1 MHSLPPFAELYRALI
16 TRDPSYEGV
25 AYVCV
30 RTTGIF
36 CRTTCRARKPLAANV
51 EFVATIQEALHRG
64 YRPCRVCSPL
74 ERPSDPAWVAAL
86 IERVRTHPDRRI
98 TDSDV
103 RAIGIDPAQ
112 ARRYF
117 KSHYGMS
124 FHAYQRAWRLGR
136 AMKGLREGSD
146 TLSTALDA
154 GFDSES
160 GFREAFARVFGD
172 APGRSR
178 ARPLLTA
185 RWLETPLGPML
196 AIASETGLVLL
207 EFVDR
212 RALETEL
219 RDLRKQFA
227 TAIVP
232 GDSVLLDRTASQL
245 DEYFAGTRKDFD
257 VPLDPRGSAFEL
269 KVWRELRTIPHGRT
283 RSYAEIAA
291 AVGGTSP
298 RAIGRANGR
307 NRIAIVIPC
316 HRVIRA
322 DGALC
327 GYGGGIWRKE
337 WLLSH
342 ERSSQ
347 STTVTDGLNLT
358 EFGELTQRAPESG
371 DDEGLRRRPTAGV
384 VAGE

>member
-1 MHSLPPFAELYRALI
+1 MHRLPPFAELYRALL

-51 EFVATIQEALHRG
+51 EFVPTIQEALHRG
-64 YRPCRVCSPL
+64 FRPCRVCSPL

-86 IERVRTHPDRRI
+86 IERVRTNPDRRI
-98 TDSDV
+98 TDTEV

-136 AMKGLREGSD
+136 AMKQLREGAE
-146 TLSTALDA
+146 TLEAGAEA
-154 GFDSES
+154 GFESDS

-172 APGRSR
+172 PPGRSR
-178 ARPLLTA
+178 DKAVLIA
-185 RWLETPLGPML
+185 RWLESPLGPIL
-196 AIASETGLVLL
+196 AIASEIGLVLL

-219 RDLRKQFA
+219 GELKRQFSS
-227 TAIVP
+227 AILP
-232 GDSVLLDRTASQL
+232 GDSPILERTAQQL
-245 DEYFAGTRKDFD
+245 DEYFAGTRQQFD
-257 VPLDPRGSAFEL
+257 LPLEPRGSAFEL
-269 KVWRELRTIPHGRT
+269 QVWNALCAIPYGET
-283 RSYAEIAA
+283 SSYAATAA
-291 AVGGTSP
+291 ALGRPGAS

-316 HRVIRA
+316 HRVIRL

-327 GYGGGIWRKE
+327 GYGGGIWRKQ
-337 WLLSH
+337 WLLDH
-342 ERSSQ
+342 ERTVASGAVPNISAQDRGSRHSSDA
-347 STTVTDGLNLT
+347 SVG
-358 EFGELTQRAPESG
+358 R
-371 DDEGLRRRPTAGV
+371 TAA
-384 VAGE
+384 AG

>member
-1 MHSLPPFAELYRALI
+1 MHPLPPFADLYRALLA
-16 TRDPSYEGV
+16 RDATYDGI

-36 CRTTCRARKPLAANV
+36 CRTTCRARKPLATNV

-64 YRPCRVCSPL
+64 YRPCRVCSPM
-74 ERPSDPAWVAAL
+74 ERPSDPAWVMAL
-86 IERVRTHPDRRI
+86 IERVRTHSDRRI
-98 TDSDV
+98 TDTEV
-103 RAIGIDPAQ
+103 RAMGIDPAQ

-136 AMKGLREGSD
+136 AMKGLRAGSD
-146 TLSTALDA
+146 TLSTALEA
-154 GFDSES
+154 GFESES
-160 GFREAFARVFGD
+160 GFRDAFARVFGD

-178 ARPLLTA
+178 GRAVLTA

-196 AIASETGLVLL
+196 AIASEAGLVLL

-219 RDLRKQFA
+219 RDLKKLFS

-232 GDSVLLDRTASQL
+232 GDAIVLDRTASQL
-245 DEYFAGTRKDFD
+245 EGYLSGMRSDFD
-257 VPLDPRGSAFEL
+257 IPLDPRGSEFEL

-291 AVGGTSP
+291 AVGCTSP

-316 HRVIRA
+316 HRVIRS
-322 DGALC
+322 DGELC
-327 GYGGGIWRKE
+327 GYGGGIWRKQ
-337 WLLSH
+337 WLLDH
-342 ERSSQ
+342 ERSVGSA
-347 STTVTDGLNLT
+347 TTPNSGVEARGPGSSRAMSA
-358 EFGELTQRAPESG
+358 EQRAA
-371 DDEGLRRRPTAGV
+371 AG
-384 VAGE
+384 

>member
-1 MHSLPPFAELYRALI
+1 
-16 TRDPSYEGV
+16 
-25 AYVCV
+25 
-30 RTTGIF
+30 
-36 CRTTCRARKPLAANV
+36 
-51 EFVATIQEALHRG
+51 
-64 YRPCRVCSPL
+64 
-74 ERPSDPAWVAAL
+74 L
-86 IERVRTHPDRRI
+86 IERVRRHSDRRI
-98 TDSDV
+98 SDTEV
-103 RAIGIDPAQ
+103 RAMGIDPAQ

-117 KSHYGMS
+117 KAHYGMS

-136 AMKGLREGSD
+136 AMKDLRSGND

-160 GFREAFARVFGD
+160 GFREAFVRVFGE

-178 ARPLLTA
+178 ERSVLTS

-196 AIASETGLVLL
+196 AIASEAGLVLL

-219 RDLRKQFA
+219 RDLRRLFS

-232 GDSVLLDRTASQL
+232 GDSPALDRTASQL
-245 DEYFAGTRKDFD
+245 EEYFAGTREDFD
-257 VPLDPRGSAFEL
+257 VPLDPRGSDFEA
-269 KVWRELRTIPHGRT
+269 KVWSELRAIPHGQT

-291 AVGGTSP
+291 AVGCPSP

-307 NRIAIVIPC
+307 NRIAILIPC

-342 ERSSQ
+342 ERSAH
-347 STTVTDGLNLT
+347 STTATDGLDLT
-358 EFGELTQRAPESG
+358 ERAELTEATENRG
-371 DDEGLRRRPTAGV
+371 DSEGLRGRPAAGGV
-384 VAGE
+384 GGGEAVHTSRT

>member
-16 TRDPSYEGV
+16 RRDPSYEGV

-51 EFVATIQEALHRG
+51 EFVATIQDALHRG
-64 YRPCRVCSPL
+64 FRPCRVCSPL

-347 STTVTDGLNLT
+347 STAVTDGLN
-358 EFGELTQRAPESG
+358 QRQPQMA
-371 DDEGLRRRPTAGV
+371 
-384 VAGE
+384 

>member
-1 MHSLPPFAELYRALI
+1 MHPLPPFDELYRALL
-16 TRDPSYEGV
+16 TRDPAYEGV

-36 CRTTCRARKPLAANV
+36 CRTTCRARKPLASNI
-51 EFVATIQEALHRG
+51 EFVPTIQEALHRG
-64 YRPCRVCSPL
+64 YRPCRVCCPM
-74 ERPSDPAWVAAL
+74 ERPSDPSRVDAL
-86 IERVRTHPDRRI
+86 IDRVMASPDRRI
-98 TDSDV
+98 TDTEV
-103 RAIGIDPAQ
+103 RSMGIDPAQ

-117 KSHYGMS
+117 KAHYGMS

-136 AMKGLREGSD
+136 AMKGLRDGSD
-146 TLSTALDA
+146 TLTAALDA
-154 GFDSES
+154 GFESQS
-160 GFREAFARVFGD
+160 GFRDAFARVFGD

-178 ARPLLTA
+178 GRVLLTA

-196 AIASETGLVLL
+196 AVASDAGLVLL

-219 RDLRKQFA
+219 RELRRLFD

-232 GDSVLLDRTASQL
+232 GESEVLDRTISQVG
-245 DEYFAGTRKDFD
+245 EYFAGTRRNFD
-257 VPLDPRGSAFEL
+257 LPLDPRGSAFEL
-269 KVWRELRTIPHGRT
+269 RVWRELQTIPYGQT

-291 AVGGTSP
+291 AIGAPSP

-307 NRIAIVIPC
+307 NRIAIVVPC

-327 GYGGGIWRKE
+327 GYGGGVWRKA

-342 ERSSQ
+342 ERANGLSIVADQ
-347 STTVTDGLNLT
+347 MNRPRFAEAPGRVTGRRQ
-358 EFGELTQRAPESG
+358 GVCGRALRASG
-371 DDEGLRRRPTAGV
+371 W
-384 VAGE
+384 